1 MKKHIIIEKDG
12 ERLYKGKMQNMP
24 VKSSAI
30 NEKSLEL
37 FNDEDPC
44 IIHQSY
50 CMKEFVSLLEKV
62 FDKAGSESIQASDYK
77 DDLAFL
83 DLDSLENVTIRLG
96 KK

>member
-12 ERLYKGKMQNMP
+12 ERIYKGKMQNMP
-24 VKSSAI
+24 VKSEAI

-50 CMKEFVSLLEKV
+50 CMKEFVSVLEKL
-62 FDKAGSESIQASDYK
+62 FESAKSESIQAIDYK
-77 DDLAFL
+77 ETLDFL
-83 DLDSLENVTIRLG
+83 DIEPLDDVTIRLG